1 MFLTKLA
8 IKNLIRHKVRTLIT
22 AGIIAIAIFFY
33 ILLDGLILGMTN
45 MSYDSVIDYQSGH
58 IQIADNIYWEDMD
71 KLPLRNLIAESDS
84 IIEIIKAA
92 PGYEAY
98 SEEVDFTA
106 MLNNG
111 VNELPVLGKG
121 IVPERFLQ
129 VYSLSDKFAEGS
141 MFANGEYRAVM
152 GYKLAE
158 LMNVTVGDY
167 LTLLV
172 RDKNSTFNTI
182 DVEISGLLKTLNP
195 TINRTIVYLP
205 LDIVQKDLS
214 IPDELSKIII
224 RLENKNMSTQ
234 SAEYIEKR
242 LPEKNLGVHVW
253 QNLEAISIAGAK
265 NAGNQLIMV
274 IILLIAGIAIV
285 NTVILAALE
294 RMEEIGMMKAMG
306 LEVREIVYTF
316 VMESTGIGLLGGVIG
331 VLMGIPA
338 VFLMTRFGIDWTM
351 LVNVDMAA
359 FGIPV
364 MGKLY
369 SAWHIAAFVRVFFF
383 GIIVSFLSSILPAYW
398 AAKKDPVKAIYHR

>member
-8 IKNLIRHKVRTLIT
+8 IKNLVRHKVRTLIT

-58 IQIADNIYWEDMD
+58 IQIADNVYWEDMD
-71 KLPLRNLIAESDS
+71 KLPLRNLIAENDS
-84 IIEIIKAA
+84 IIDIIRST

-111 VNELPVLGKG
+111 INELPVIGKG
-121 IVPERFLQ
+121 IVPEHFLQ
-129 VYSLSDKFAEGS
+129 VYDLDDKFIEGN
-141 MFANGEYRAVM
+141 MFAAGEYRAVI

-158 LMNVTVGDY
+158 LMNVEVGDY

-182 DVEISGLLKTLNP
+182 DVEIAGLLNTLNP
-195 TINRTIVYLP
+195 AINRTTVYIP
-205 LDIVQKDLS
+205 LDIAQNDLS
-214 IPDELSKIII
+214 VSGELSKIII
-224 RLENKNMSTQ
+224 RLEDKNMSVK
-234 SAEYIEKR
+234 SAEYIAEHI
-242 LPEKNLGVHVW
+242 PSENLGVHIW

-265 NAGNQLIMV
+265 NAGNQLIMF

-338 VFLMTRFGIDWTM
+338 VFVMTKFGVDWTV

-359 FGIPV
+359 FGLPV
-364 MGKLY
+364 IGKLY
-369 SAWHIAAFVRVFFF
+369 SAWHISAFVKVFLF